1 MKRSESRHMQIANLI
16 IFADSAS
23 ILFLVDRQN
32 PKKRGRKEVEEGRG
46 GEKRRFFSLVDSNI
60 YGF

>member
-1 MKRSESRHMQIANLI
+1 MQIANLI

-46 GEKRRFFSLVDSNI
+46 GEGRRFFSLVDSNI